1 MKIMGLQ
8 TPMLV
13 DAVVRS
19 AETTWTGWAVLHP
32 VRMDRKLEAAI
43 TITAVIICIISTTT
57 GLPYPVVVPV
67 EATAVTS
74 EATIPVGPPTIYL
87 FFPNEIEKSS

>member
-1 MKIMGLQ
+1 LK
-8 TPMLV
+8 V
-13 DAVVRS
+13 D
-19 AETTWTGWAVLHP
+19 W
-32 VRMDRKLEAAI
+32 KLELAT

-74 EATIPVGPPTIYL
+74 EATIPVGLATICL
-87 FFPNEIEKSS
+87 FSPNEIEKSS